1 MPALAADD
9 SALLEFIWPK
19 KEGITLVKC
28 REHVSILALHGEPLF
43 FQHFDGPY
51 LPCLKLLHKFPNLLP
66 HVQIDRGAIPYLLA
80 GAHMMC
86 PGFTSKGGRLPE
98 ADAALP
104 EGAPVA
110 IHCEGK
116 EHAIGVGIL
125 KLGTEQI
132 KSVNKGTA
140 VEVAAYIGD
149 GLWAVEKL

>member
-1 MPALAADD
+1 
-9 SALLEFIWPK
+9 
-19 KEGITLVKC
+19 
-28 REHVSILALHGEPLF
+28 
-43 FQHFDGPY
+43 
-51 LPCLKLLHKFPNLLP
+51 
-66 HVQIDRGAIPYLLA
+66 
-80 GAHMMC
+80 MMC
-86 PGFTSKGGRLPE
+86 PGFTSKGGKLPE